1 MIYWE
6 SSAFTSRF
14 LIITLAFLL
23 MMLLFDALEYYTRSH
38 TFLLKIKNKGV
49 VVGILA
55 ALILLSFLFMF
66 QIEALPFIY
75 FQF

>member
-6 SSAFTSRF
+6 SGEFTSRF
-14 LIITLAFLL
+14 VYITLAFAVV
-23 MMLLFDALEYYTRSH
+23 MLLFDVLQYYTRSH
-38 TFLLKIKNKGV
+38 TFLLKIKNRGV

-55 ALILLSFLFMF
+55 ALMLLSFLFMF
-66 QIEALPFIY
+66 QSEALPFIY